1 MTKLYGTAYS
11 QPTTGLKKSREVLI
25 GDITP
30 FNLAQA
36 TGLTKQE
43 SDGLVRQT
51 VITVSSLAI
60 AMTDATTAG
69 SHGHQKLG
77 DFPAGNIVVL
87 GAVTDLSVTGDGSA
101 VASDASVVGSIGTV
115 QTQTDN
121 ATLTTTEADI
131 VASTAATLTSDVGA
145 MAGKTTALAVLDGT
159 SSAKSAYLNFAI
171 PDADSSG
178 DGTLTVSGTITL
190 IWVNSGDV

>member
-11 QPTTGLKKSREVLI
+11 QPTTGTKRTREVLI

-36 TGLTKQE
+36 SGLTKEE

-51 VITVSSLAI
+51 VFTVSSLAI

-69 SHGHQKLG
+69 SHGYQKLG
-77 DFPAGNIVVL
+77 DFPAGNIAIL
-87 GAVTDLSVTGDGSA
+87 GTVTDLSVTGDGSA

-121 ATLTTTEADI
+121 ATLSTTEADI
-131 VASTAATLTSDVGA
+131 VASTAATLTTDVGA
-145 MAGKTTALAVLDGT
+145 MAGKSTALAVLDGT

-178 DGTLTVSGTITL
+178 DGTLTVTGTITM
-190 IWVNSGDV
+190 IWVNTGDV